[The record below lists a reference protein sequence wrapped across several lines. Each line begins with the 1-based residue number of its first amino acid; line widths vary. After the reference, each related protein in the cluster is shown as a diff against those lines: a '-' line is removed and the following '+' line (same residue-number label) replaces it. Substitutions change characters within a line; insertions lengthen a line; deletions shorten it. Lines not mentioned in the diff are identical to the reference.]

1 MKNTEKTATAKD
13 VATKSNLIKK
23 LTLEVLNEKHN
34 ALARYIGIPCV
45 VDASAIIDGAA
56 TADGKIKMSKRY
68 VCYRVDLQPFKGDFS
83 NVRFRAAAD
92 GEDVVFGYVVDV
104 DGKVEYISSA
114 VEPVVTTTTLPLT
127 RKSKTLYATMPARN
141 GKPEWTDVKVELFND
156 GLITEINGA
165 LNNLQA
171 RICELERRVEA
182 ALPAP
187 SNYKEL
193 LSLC

>member
-13 VATKSNLIKK
+13 VAAKSNLIKK

-45 VDASAIIDGAA
+45 VDASAIIEGAA

-68 VCYRVDLQPFKGDFS
+68 ACYRVDLQHFKGDFS
-83 NVRFRAAAD
+83 KVRFRAAAD
-92 GEDVVFGYVVDV
+92 GENVVFGYVVDV

-141 GKPEWTDVKVELFND
+141 GEPEWTDVKVELFND

-165 LNNLQA
+165 LKNLQA

-187 SNYKEL
+187 PNYKEL